1 MNKKSNEK
9 KYTFSEQIDSSINGF
24 SVVLAFI
31 IIGVLLQFDNSFFG
45 NATSFIQIVFIIVG
59 ILGLVTEIRNLNAN
73 YNIAGVDN
81 IVSGLILLI
90 LSYLLKTFINPDNWI
105 NFASR
110 IYELLLFFLIL
121 FSIYGI
127 CRGVIE
133 MCYSIYKDYREKKK
147 KGKLFSSVMA
157 ILTQLFGL
165 ALVVAQI
172 YDIFNK

>member
-1 MNKKSNEK
+1 M
-9 KYTFSEQIDSSINGF
+9 
-24 SVVLAFI
+24 
-31 IIGVLLQFDNSFFG
+31 
-45 NATSFIQIVFIIVG
+45 FIIVG

-121 FSIYGI
+121 FSIYDI

-147 KGKLFSSVMA
+147 NGKLFSSVMA
-157 ILTQLFGL
+157 DFNSLFGL
-165 ALVVAQI
+165 HWWLLKYMTFLINNILSIILICYNILLNLIKSSGGTGPVKLQQPIELGAKAVR
-172 YDIFNK
+172 